1 MENVVMNRNSHPA
14 VVKICSAINLLH
26 IVIITIPNKVD
37 GLACRGQFSLAW
49 VPSYIDIL
57 KIVQTYQEP
66 HNDSS
71 HGIPC

>member
-1 MENVVMNRNSHPA
+1 MNINSHPA
-14 VVKICSAINLLH
+14 CVKICSAINLLH

-57 KIVQTYQEP
+57 TRPKDFYIDAGENT
-66 HNDSS
+66 
-71 HGIPC
+71 